1 MRELVGRRRN
11 GIKRRVGR
19 TVRERKEK
27 VMKRSKEVKEIIGTG
42 GRSRKGKVGL
52 MVEKRKGG
60 VGKRGEEVK
69 EIMGRREEEGRV
81 G

>member
-1 MRELVGRRRN
+1 MELVGRRRN

-19 TVRERKEK
+19 TVRERREK
-27 VMKRSKEVKEIIGTG
+27 VMKRSKEVKEIMGRG
-42 GRSRKGKVGL
+42 GRSRKGKVGM
-52 MVEKRKGG
+52 MVDKRKGG

-69 EIMGRREEEGRV
+69 EIMGRREGKGRV

>member
-1 MRELVGRRRN
+1 MGR
-11 GIKRRVGR
+11 
-19 TVRERKEK
+19 
-27 VMKRSKEVKEIIGTG
+27 G
-42 GRSRKGKVGL
+42 GRSRKGKVL
-52 MVEKRKGG
+52 RMVDKRKGG

>member
-27 VMKRSKEVKEIIGTG
+27 VMKRSKE
-42 GRSRKGKVGL
+42 RNN
-52 MVEKRKGG
+52 
-60 VGKRGEEVK
+60 GKRGK
-69 EIMGRREEEGRV
+69 E
-81 G
+81 